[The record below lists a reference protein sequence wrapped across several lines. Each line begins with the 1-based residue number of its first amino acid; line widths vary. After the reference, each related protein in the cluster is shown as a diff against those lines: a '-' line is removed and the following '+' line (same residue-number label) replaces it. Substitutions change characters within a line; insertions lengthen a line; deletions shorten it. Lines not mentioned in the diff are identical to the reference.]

1 MYTVCKYNVYIQCVY
16 TMCIYN
22 VYIQCV
28 YTMCI
33 YNVYIQCVYT
43 VYIYILYIIVYIIY
57 YKYSVTSPINFIQI
71 YASMSFC
78 KGKKQE
84 KSSGLKSYIVNM
96 PIRYSISP
104 QYI

>member
-1 MYTVCKYNVYIQCVY
+1 
-16 TMCIYN
+16 MCIYN

-28 YTMCI
+28 YTMCK
-33 YNVYIQCVYT
+33 YSVYIC
-43 VYIYILYIIVYIIY
+43 IIIYIIY
-57 YKYSVTSPINFIQI
+57 HRYSVTSPINFIQI

-84 KSSGLKSYIVNM
+84 KTYGLKSYVVNM
-96 PIRYSISP
+96 PIRYSISA